1 MDETTRLRN
10 EYKTATPDRQS
21 EITLRLNQLG
31 QVVFPPG
38 SPEYETYARNL
49 RVALSDPD
57 QLDALLFPGAG
68 K

>member
-1 MDETTRLRN
+1 MDEVTRLRA
-10 EYKTATPDRQS
+10 EFKTADPDRQD
-21 EITLRLNQLG
+21 EITSRLNSLG

-57 QLDALLFPGAG
+57 QLDALLFPHSH
-68 K
+68 